1 MLHVPK
7 THDKDIERSQEIWE
21 ERRILQQERET
32 EYAKA
37 IHECK
42 NRVQKTQRGPMLEQL
57 SDQVRGWL
65 YEYKEQTG
73 KIPEYT
79 GSERSASRMI
89 FSRQGNPSNN
99 CSFPLYGHIS
109 FLNRN

>member
-1 MLHVPK
+1 MLPHPK
-7 THDKDIERSQEIWE
+7 THDKDIEQAAEIWE
-21 ERRILQQERET
+21 ERRILQQEREI
-32 EYAKA
+32 EYIKA
-37 IHECK
+37 IEQCK

-79 GSERSASRMI
+79 GSERSASRLI
-89 FSRQGNPSNN
+89 FSRQGNASKKLLIF
-99 CSFPLYGHIS
+99 SVYILY
-109 FLNRN
+109 LNRN